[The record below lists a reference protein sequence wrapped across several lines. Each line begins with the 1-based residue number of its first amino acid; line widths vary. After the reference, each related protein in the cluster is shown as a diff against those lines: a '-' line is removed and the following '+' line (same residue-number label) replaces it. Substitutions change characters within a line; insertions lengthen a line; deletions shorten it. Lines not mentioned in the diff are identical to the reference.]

1 MTGPV
6 DVRRSPYARLRPL
19 AGTIDGGYWD
29 GRRRL
34 NREVLLRDA
43 PERLEAAGNLD
54 DLRAAAGLADV
65 PFRGMVFMDSDVYKW
80 LEAVGWEPGTPQRD
94 AEIALV
100 EAAQEDGGYLN
111 SYYQVEQPRERFSN
125 PAWDHELYCAGH
137 LMQAAVAQA
146 RGRGDERLLGVAL
159 RFAELLWQRFGPDG
173 EPYTPGHPEIET
185 ALVELYRHTG
195 DERWLTLARRLVDH
209 RGQGSLQPATHGSSY
224 FQDRVPVREQPE
236 IEGHAVRAL
245 YLNAGV
251 TDLYLETGEPALL
264 EAMEVQ
270 WRDMAAGKTYL
281 TGGVGAHHMDEAFG
295 DAYELPPDR
304 CYGETCAA
312 IASVQWNWRMLLV
325 TGESRYADLLER
337 TLFNAVMAGLALD
350 GGGYSYVNPL
360 HVRDDHRDPVERGA
374 QRRHWYACA
383 CCPPNIMRLLASLP
397 HYLATY
403 DDGGVQVHQYA
414 SATLGPVRV
423 RTDYPWDGRVEV
435 EVLEARDAAWT
446 LSLRVPAWSRATTVD
461 GEPVEPG
468 GYVRL
473 RRDWRAGDRVV
484 LELDMAPRVVY
495 AHPRID
501 AIRGCA
507 AIERGPLVYCVEA
520 ADAPRGARV
529 DDLRLDPRGAL
540 RAVWRGDLL
549 GGVMVVAAAGEHHPV
564 HDDAWPYG
572 ASPNGSVGRPVELT
586 AVPYSHWGNRGPG
599 GMRVWIPV
607 VEAPVRTGAA
617 VGEAMAG

>member
-6 DVRRSPYARLRPL
+6 DVSRSPHAKLRPL
-19 AGTIDGGYWD
+19 AGRIDAGFWAD
-29 GRRRL
+29 RQRL
-34 NREVLLRDA
+34 NRDVLLRDA
-43 PERLEAAGNLD
+43 PQRLEAAGNFD
-54 DLRAAAGLADV
+54 DLRAAAGLKDV

-80 LEAVGWEPGTPQRD
+80 LEAVGWERAAPPQD
-94 AEIALV
+94 EAIGLV
-100 EAAQEDGGYLN
+100 EAAQEDSGYLN
-111 SYYQVEQPRERFSN
+111 SYYQVARPAPRFSN

-146 RGRGDERLLGVAL
+146 RGRGDGRLLAVAL
-159 RFAELLWQRFGPDG
+159 RFAEHLYERFGPDG

-195 DERWLTLARRLVDH
+195 DSRWLTLAQRLVDH
-209 RGQGSLQPATHGSSY
+209 RGHGTLEPATHGSSY

-251 TDLYLETGEPALL
+251 TDLYLETGEAALL
-264 EAMEVQ
+264 EAMEAQ
-270 WRDMAAGKTYL
+270 WHDMASGKTYL

-312 IASVQWNWRMLLV
+312 IASVHWNWRMLLA

-337 TLFNAVMAGLALD
+337 TLYNGVLSGLALD
-350 GGGYSYVNPL
+350 GSGFSYVNPL

-374 QRRHWYACA
+374 RRQAWYACA
-383 CCPPNIMRLLASLP
+383 CCPPNVMRLLASLH
-397 HYLATY
+397 HYLATC
-403 DDGGVQVHQYA
+403 DGEGVQIHQYA
-414 SATLGPVRV
+414 GGTVGPVRV
-423 RTDYPWDGRVEV
+423 HTDYPWDGRVEV
-435 EVLEARDAAWT
+435 EVVDERDEPWT
-446 LSLRVPAWSRATTVD
+446 LSLRVPEWSRTTTVD
-461 GEPVEPG
+461 GEPVPPG

-473 RRDWRAGDRVV
+473 HRRWRPGDRVV

-507 AIERGPLVYCVEA
+507 AIERGPHVYCVEG

-529 DDLRLDPRGAL
+529 DDLRLDPTGEL
-540 RAVWRGDLL
+540 RAVWRPELL
-549 GGVMVVAAAGEHHPV
+549 GGIVTVEAPGEHHPV

-572 ASPNGSVGRPVELT
+572 ASPNGTVGRPVQLV
-586 AVPYSHWGNRGPG
+586 AIPYSHWGNRGDG
-599 GMRVWIPV
+599 GMRVWTPTV
-607 VEAPVRTGAA
+607 
-617 VGEAMAG
+617 